1 VTKRSIHTGKG
12 VIVQSY
18 RYLLFLSIIT
28 IVLLLVSTSA
38 YGEVLDLG
46 RSRISVEIP
55 ANFEPVQFD
64 SNESQTRMRWLDD
77 STNSYLTIVS
87 EYGSPSLPI
96 SLAGPMTAQQIAD
109 KGTVL
114 EYDAV
119 KFGHNYSGYSFTLE
133 GSSWPDPIFDVPVKE
148 IIVFTQDNRVNY
160 GIALIS
166 PVEDFEEASKPIQ
179 GILDS
184 FEILDRTSAPNNT
197 I

>member
-1 VTKRSIHTGKG
+1 VTKRLIHTGKG

-18 RYLLFLSIIT
+18 RYLLFLSIIS

-38 YGEVLDLG
+38 YGEVLDFG

-96 SLAGPMTAQQIAD
+96 SLVTGNLT
-109 KGTVL
+109 
-114 EYDAV
+114 
-119 KFGHNYSGYSFTLE
+119 FH
-133 GSSWPDPIFDVPVKE
+133 
-148 IIVFTQDNRVNY
+148 IVSQ
-160 GIALIS
+160 LILRS
-166 PVEDFEEASKPIQ
+166 TY
-179 GILDS
+179 L
-184 FEILDRTSAPNNT
+184 
-197 I
+197 

>member
-1 VTKRSIHTGKG
+1 VTKRLIHTGKG

-18 RYLLFLSIIT
+18 RYLLFLSIIS

>member
-18 RYLLFLSIIT
+18 HYLLFLSIIS

-38 YGEVLDLG
+38 YGEVLDFG
-46 RSRISVEIP
+46 RSRIYVEIP

-96 SLAGPMTAQQIAD
+96 SLVTGNLT
-109 KGTVL
+109 
-114 EYDAV
+114 
-119 KFGHNYSGYSFTLE
+119 FH
-133 GSSWPDPIFDVPVKE
+133 
-148 IIVFTQDNRVNY
+148 IVSQ
-160 GIALIS
+160 LILRS
-166 PVEDFEEASKPIQ
+166 TY
-179 GILDS
+179 L
-184 FEILDRTSAPNNT
+184 
-197 I
+197 

>member
-1 VTKRSIHTGKG
+1 VTKRLIHTGKG

-18 RYLLFLSIIT
+18 HYLLFLSIIS
-28 IVLLLVSTSA
+28 IAPLLIPTYA
-38 YGEVLDLG
+38 YGEVLDFG

-109 KGTVL
+109 KGTLL

-184 FEILDRTSAPNNT
+184 FEILDKTSSPNNT